1 MTELLR
7 AALDGLTRE
16 REVPGIQGPQAA
28 RGHVADP
35 LVTSPDELPTGRG
48 VLGDRQ
54 WVSNRVR
61 QPRERT
67 RIIANI
73 RENPEASVGDVT
85 RPAALGTLLEGAMA
99 FALDDAVDGNCEWID
114 VRLLRDGSAM
124 VTYGGPGFAPERAS
138 RGLQRWPWLRRSPD
152 GEVVLTQSLAAPVV
166 TCALSHWCRLELR
179 RADGTWRQAFYRGEA
194 ECPLRR
200 EPPDRLQATQTR
212 VHFRPDARVFGD
224 LGFSA
229 DDLYMRGLG
238 FSVELRGI
246 ELRIHDERTVAP
258 ALVMVGMG

>member
-1 MTELLR
+1 VTELLR
-7 AALDGLTRE
+7 AALDGFTRE
-16 REVPGIQGPQAA
+16 REDSD
-28 RGHVADP
+28 HSE
-35 LVTSPDELPTGRG
+35 TSLDELP
-48 VLGDRQ
+48 VSHDVVPERQ
-54 WVSNRVR
+54 WVSDRVR

-67 RIIANI
+67 RIVANI
-73 RENPEASVGDVT
+73 REHPAASVGDLT

-124 VTYGGPGFAPERAS
+124 VTYGGPGFPPDRAS
-138 RGLQRWPWLRRSPD
+138 RGLQRWPWVRRSPE

-166 TCALSHWCRLELR
+166 TCALSHWCRLEIR
-179 RADGTWRQAFYRGEA
+179 RADGTWRQAFYRGEQ

-212 VHFRPDARVFGD
+212 LHFRPDARVFGD
-224 LGFSA
+224 LGFSV

-238 FSVELRGI
+238 FSVELCGI

>member
-7 AALDGLTRE
+7 AALDGLMRE
-16 REVPGIQGPQAA
+16 REVGERPVEQVDERPV
-28 RGHVADP
+28 VA
-35 LVTSPDELPTGRG
+35 LDELPVMHTM
-48 VLGDRQ
+48 LADRQ
-54 WVSNRVR
+54 WVSDRVR
-61 QPRERT
+61 QPRERA

-73 RENPEASVGDVT
+73 RENPSASVGDVQ
-85 RPAALGTLLEGAMA
+85 RPAALGTMLEGAMA

-114 VRLLRDGSAM
+114 VRLLRDGSAV
-124 VTYGGPGFAPERAS
+124 VTYGGPGYVPERAA

-166 TCALSHWCRLELR
+166 TCALSHWCRLEIR
-179 RADGTWRQAFYRGEA
+179 RADGTWRQAFYRGEQ

-200 EPPDRLQATQTR
+200 EPPDRLQAPHTR
-212 VHFRPDARVFGD
+212 VHFRPDARVFGT
-224 LGFSA
+224 LGFSV

-246 ELRIHDERTVAP
+246 ELRIHDERTVAAP
-258 ALVMVGMG
+258 LIMVGMG

>member
-7 AALDGLTRE
+7 AAIDGLTRE
-16 REVPGIQGPQAA
+16 REAA
-28 RGHVADP
+28 DASDSPAPERPAQRVE
-35 LVTSPDELPTGRG
+35 TSLDELPATQEVVGE
-48 VLGDRQ
+48 RQ
-54 WVSNRVR
+54 WVSDRVR

-67 RIIANI
+67 RIITNI
-73 RENPEASVGDVT
+73 REHPEASIGDVT

-124 VTYGGPGFAPERAS
+124 VTYGGPGFAPERAA

-166 TCALSHWCRLELR
+166 TCALSHWCRLEIR

-212 VHFRPDARVFGD
+212 VHFRPDARVFGS
-224 LGFSA
+224 LGFSV

-238 FSVELRGI
+238 FSVELCGI
-246 ELRIHDERTVAP
+246 ELRIHDERTVATP
-258 ALVMVGMG
+258 LVMVGMG

>member
-1 MTELLR
+1 VSELLR
-7 AALDGLTRE
+7 AAFDGLTRE
-16 REVPGIQGPQAA
+16 REVSE
-28 RGHVADP
+28 HADAG
-35 LVTSPDELPTGRG
+35 LDELPSAQG

-54 WVSNRVR
+54 WVSDRVR
-61 QPRERT
+61 QPRDRT
-67 RIIANI
+67 RIIVNI

-85 RPAALGTLLEGAMA
+85 RPAALGTMLEGAMA

-114 VRLLRDGSAM
+114 VRLLRDGSGM
-124 VTYGGPGFAPERAS
+124 VTYGGPGYVPERAA

-166 TCALSHWCRLELR
+166 TCALSHWCRLEIR
-179 RADGTWRQAFYRGEA
+179 RADGTWRQAFYRGEQ

-200 EPPDRLQATQTR
+200 DSPDRLQSTHTR
-212 VHFRPDARVFGD
+212 VHFRPDPRVFGN
-224 LGFSA
+224 LGFSV

-258 ALVMVGMG
+258 PLLMVGLG